1 MSLNV
6 NFTVPYHVRE
16 CLNNSQAGGMRNFVP
31 ENAIRASTKNC
42 EAAIEQTKFKVSNKA
57 GNNPVS
63 QQRAALKTSRP
74 ERGAAVQRSFD
85 LEGGS
90 KASKIGSDSANQ
102 EGNTSSSEEH
112 SAYASTGNASEATV
126 SPSSNASRESSCTS
140 KHEQYRKLFDESVQ
154 REAISNS
161 VPAGTTALGEIHRI
175 MDDIHQ
181 VLVTSYV
188 REATTLQEIRDISR
202 GVQQLLRLPENAGSQ
217 CKCPLRPGQAT
228 SGPHTR
234 NVHPP
239 LGLHSVP
246 GREQLYDDGFES
258 FVTQT
263 DHGPW
268 LMRREVN
275 SAFGSRQDFGTQTDA
290 FSPDHH
296 AGEENGTA
304 AAPPRLRFGQCA
316 EWPILNKYHTFKHGA
331 QDTVHDKKA
340 HFPQMNLH
348 P

>member
-1 MSLNV
+1 MSFNV
-6 NFTVPYHVRE
+6 NFTIPFHARE
-16 CLNNSQAGGMRNFVP
+16 CLNNSQAGRMRSFIP

-57 GNNPVS
+57 GNTPVS

-90 KASKIGSDSANQ
+90 KASKFGSDSANQ

-112 SAYASTGNASEATV
+112 SAYASTGNASEFTV

-140 KHEQYRKLFDESVQ
+140 RHEQCRNLFDESAQ

-161 VPAGTTALGEIHRI
+161 VPAGATALGEIHRI

-188 REATTLQEIRDISR
+188 QEATTLQEIRDISR

-217 CKCPLRPGQAT
+217 CKCPLRPEQAT
-228 SGPHTR
+228 IHTR
-234 NVHPP
+234 DVHPP

-246 GREQLYDDGFES
+246 GRGQLYDDGF
-258 FVTQT
+258 VPWVAQT
-263 DHGPW
+263 DHGPM
-268 LMRREVN
+268 LMRSEVN
-275 SAFGSRQDFGTQTDA
+275 SAFGRRHDFGTQTDA
-290 FSPDHH
+290 FPPDHH

-304 AAPPRLRFGQCA
+304 ADPPRLRFGHCA
-316 EWPILNKYHTFKHGA
+316 EWPIVDKYHTSK
-331 QDTVHDKKA
+331 
-340 HFPQMNLH
+340 
-348 P
+348 